1 MQNAAKQGRS
11 VKSSRSRRSKL
22 HILVALILLG
32 LIGLGSLQMVNRTGQ
47 DESNQFTQANVSATS
62 TNSRSSNASSASTE
76 TTEPSPEASDKAGSD
91 PAPTAPAEDE
101 SEQDEANSNEEA
113 ASTISG
119 AVLDDSGMLLP
130 NVIVIALPALPSGT
144 GQEKAQSG
152 SEVLAEITDHL
163 GGFTFENLTEG
174 EYELTVAQDEQH
186 YPVTLRVR
194 TGVANAELV
203 LQRIRSIRVHGLI
216 TDEDGV
222 SLEGVE
228 VRILG
233 ADNKVRSGISG
244 AYSILTGPGKAG
256 QAPVID
262 FSLTDYRD
270 SRQRVESALNPASDE
285 VELNVRMKR
294 DSETPKVVVSG
305 QVSGPTG
312 EVISGIRVWLSSSE
326 LQTYEKTRSS
336 ATGEYQFS
344 TVEVGDAY
352 VLGVDP
358 GEEYAAF
365 KSDFLSIGPGDLY
378 YDIRL
383 DATGFSNL
391 SGTVTDLGGKPLGN
405 FTLWLRSIDMASHPM
420 TTVHTDGAGGFRLER
435 VPSGTIKLESR
446 SQPWLEASGI
456 VLRPGE
462 SRHVE
467 LPLDWGQDW
476 LLGQVVDEE
485 GEPISRAQ
493 VTLRWTR
500 NYADIISKSRREVM
514 SDQGGYFALSNL
526 DAQEYILTV
535 DAAGYESYRVQYR
548 PDQGGQEV
556 LIKLPRRIS
565 MAQALA
571 EGD

>member
-1 MQNAAKQGRS
+1 VQE
-11 VKSSRSRRSKL
+11 
-22 HILVALILLG
+22 
-32 LIGLGSLQMVNRTGQ
+32 
-47 DESNQFTQANVSATS
+47 ESNVSTQANISATS
-62 TNSRSSNASSASTE
+62 KNNRSSNAPSAPTE
-76 TTEPSPEASDKAGSD
+76 TKEPTLEASEQAGSNHVPETPGVAGD
-91 PAPTAPAEDE
+91 EEDE
-101 SEQDEANSNEEA
+101 TISNEKTA
-113 ASTISG
+113 LTISG

-130 NVIVIALPALPSGT
+130 NIIVIAIPALPSRT
-144 GQEKAQSG
+144 SQETTQSG
-152 SEVLAEITDHL
+152 NEVSAQITDHL

-194 TGVANAELV
+194 AGVANAELV
-203 LQRIRSIRVHGLI
+203 LQRIRSIRIHGLI
-216 TDEDGV
+216 TDEEGV

-233 ADNKVRSGISG
+233 ADNKVLSGISG

-262 FSLTDYRD
+262 FSLKDYRD
-270 SRQRVESALNPASDE
+270 SRQRVESALNPMSDE

-294 DSETPKVVVSG
+294 DSDTPKVVVSG

-312 EVISGIRVWLSSSE
+312 EVVSGVWVWLSSSE
-326 LQTYEKTRSS
+326 LQTYERTRSS
-336 ATGEYQFS
+336 ATGEYQFR

-365 KSDFLSIGPGDLY
+365 KSEFLSIGPGDLY
-378 YDIRL
+378 YDVRL
-383 DATGFSNL
+383 DAAGFSNL

-405 FTLWLRSIDMASHPM
+405 FTLWLRSIDVASHPM
-420 TTVHTDGAGGFRLER
+420 ITIHTDGAGGFRLER
-435 VPSGTIKLESR
+435 VPSGSIKLESR

-456 VLRPGE
+456 ILRPGE

-476 LLGQVVDEE
+476 LLGQVVDEA
-485 GEPISRAQ
+485 GEPVARAQ

-500 NYADIISKSRREVM
+500 NYADISSKSRREVM

-526 DAQEYILTV
+526 DAQEYVLTV
-535 DAAGYESYRVQYR
+535 NAAGYESYRVQYR

-556 LIKLPRRIS
+556 LVKLPRRIS
-565 MAQALA
+565 MAQVLTG
-571 EGD
+571 GD